1 MPTVTYEIVDGVLDG
16 MRAGKTSSP
25 VSGHLS
31 MQVVDFDRGKAVY
44 EMQVGPEL
52 TNAMGVLQGGV
63 ATVLADAAMAA
74 ASMTMLDDEAVSKES
89 VTTVQLN
96 SRYLRPVRAGEK
108 LRGDARVVRSG
119 RQLVWAECDVTADD
133 TAVGKFEATGIRVPF
148 DPSQMVTP
156 EKQ

>member
-1 MPTVTYEIVDGVLDG
+1 VTYDIVDGVLDT
-16 MRAGKTSSP
+16 MRAGKSSSP

-31 MQVVDFDRGKAVY
+31 MQVVEFDRGQAIY
-44 EMQVGPEL
+44 EMVVGPEV

-74 ASMTMLDDEAVSKES
+74 ASMTVLDDDTISKES

-96 SRYLRPVRAGEK
+96 SRYLRPVKAGER

-119 RQLVWAECDVTADD
+119 RQLVWAECDVTSDGK
-133 TAVGKFEATGIRVPF
+133 AVGKFEATGIRVPF

-156 EKQ
+156 DKQ